1 MEDIILVAEE
11 QDHYKFLE
19 HFSKILKMKA
29 DGPYGM
35 TLPGTLFYLKTKLTF
50 DEQGLEIAASSKY
63 VPPHSSLDVFDATVV
78 EEDERLGS
86 EESKRFRSALGLCLY
101 LSQERIDVQRSV
113 RILSTYMASPTK
125 TAMAAIKKLTM
136 YLQTTQDMALRFE
149 KTEGQCSVF
158 GRWKHLTSEQVS
170 RGAHAHSLKLFSD
183 SDWASSKASRKS
195 TSSGLMLHN
204 GNCVHSHSRGQTSIA
219 LSSMEAEVLAA
230 TSLLAEGIAVKQAL
244 QFCLGAKR
252 IQETTVK

>member
-113 RILSTYMASPTK
+113 RILSDLHGKSY
-125 TAMAAIKKLTM
+125 
-136 YLQTTQDMALRFE
+136 QDSYGCNQEAHN
-149 KTEGQCSVF
+149 VPADD
-158 GRWKHLTSEQVS
+158 S
-170 RGAHAHSLKLFSD
+170 RHG
-183 SDWASSKASRKS
+183 
-195 TSSGLMLHN
+195 
-204 GNCVHSHSRGQTSIA
+204 
-219 LSSMEAEVLAA
+219 AEVREDRRTMQRVWQVEA
-230 TSLLAEGIAVKQAL
+230 SYK
-244 QFCLGAKR
+244 
-252 IQETTVK
+252 